1 MIEKGTSS
9 EVAIVR
15 ERMTRS
21 DTVVED
27 NNMVVELLSA
37 TGSQVVAALQE
48 ASIAGKVEVR
58 AGTFLSGS
66 VPSGPGVSGSRH
78 INLSIYHNG
87 NRAGD
92 LAIGKSYQGS
102 SVTPYAKFTRA
113 P

>member
-1 MIEKGTSS
+1 MRGNGVCGLRLLSLVLSVLLASWSSVALAAPVVGSLRADDVAIANRLLNAMIEKGTSS

-58 AGTFLSGS
+58 AG
-66 VPSGPGVSGSRH
+66 
-78 INLSIYHNG
+78 
-87 NRAGD
+87 
-92 LAIGKSYQGS
+92 
-102 SVTPYAKFTRA
+102 
-113 P
+113 